1 MAFIQSNI
9 SRNDYRETME
19 QQINSLRKQ
28 QDRDRYPLE
37 ETENAIVHGKA
48 TQYGYIQLRNKTITG
63 SDSSFPPDKLKYLN
77 CSKGSRY
84 TEDGQEK
91 YRSCSSESSGYN
103 VGANHSAIKQ
113 ADIISTYSFYEGVLY
128 KTKMEYDK
136 LIEKNSWYP
145 DINTIKNNSEEY
157 NKIMQ
162 HIYLMN
168 PSFNPNNDN
177 MTVTIYEEL
186 IQQGNTSL
194 YNERVQSYRT
204 AYTSNKTE
212 NSFIFKAWNLS
223 SSNSF
228 ISGEETP
235 TDQFDIKDTIL
246 QDKNAFWTRDHTF
259 AYYYDSDGELVNE
272 PWENDKEYSQ
282 ECAKINFKTRAFSE
296 KNLKLIYK
304 QGIPIGTGGFIF
316 SRCGSYVS
324 NLALFGKNP
333 GMHRFRGCFV
343 EISIGEKNGVQLF
356 DYITKCGENKK
367 IQADAYASWDKPFTT
382 SIYDHID
389 DVYQKMNQAR
399 KEESKKLLN
408 SYKDKFNI
416 EQIPNKKIKKT
427 DLNHNEPLKHTFNSK
442 EEIQHEIQK
451 TEQEKKDTK
460 STNEETG
467 LWKSESGALP
477 SIMKLYIEIL
487 KEEIKKLDDAST
499 PARVSRQASSRAPAR
514 ASSQEPA
521 QAPARAS
528 SQEPARAPERASS
541 QEPAQA
547 PARASSQEPARAPSR
562 APASAPLTIPSKQEE
577 LFEKQWNSIYND
589 FKNKNQ
595 DINSNIQK
603 LAQIAQNLSATW

>member
-1 MAFIQSNI
+1 M
-9 SRNDYRETME
+9 
-19 QQINSLRKQ
+19 K
-28 QDRDRYPLE
+28 
-37 ETENAIVHGKA
+37 
-48 TQYGYIQLRNKTITG
+48 
-63 SDSSFPPDKLKYLN
+63 
-77 CSKGSRY
+77 
-84 TEDGQEK
+84 
-91 YRSCSSESSGYN
+91 
-103 VGANHSAIKQ
+103 
-113 ADIISTYSFYEGVLY
+113 
-128 KTKMEYDK
+128 
-136 LIEKNSWYP
+136 
-145 DINTIKNNSEEY
+145 
-157 NKIMQ
+157 
-162 HIYLMN
+162 
-168 PSFNPNNDN
+168 
-177 MTVTIYEEL
+177 
-186 IQQGNTSL
+186 
-194 YNERVQSYRT
+194 
-204 AYTSNKTE
+204 
-212 NSFIFKAWNLS
+212 
-223 SSNSF
+223 
-228 ISGEETP
+228 
-235 TDQFDIKDTIL
+235 
-246 QDKNAFWTRDHTF
+246 
-259 AYYYDSDGELVNE
+259 
-272 PWENDKEYSQ
+272 
-282 ECAKINFKTRAFSE
+282 

-343 EISIGEKNGVQLF
+343 EISIGENNGVQLF
-356 DYITKCGENKK
+356 DLITKCGENKK
-367 IQADAYASWDKPFTT
+367 IQADAYVSWDKPFTK

-416 EQIPNKKIKKT
+416 EQIPNTKIKKT
-427 DLNHNEPLKHTFNSK
+427 DLNQNEPLKHTFNSK

-451 TEQEKKDTK
+451 TEQEKDTK

-487 KEEIKKLDDAST
+487 KEEIKKLDNAS
-499 PARVSRQASSRAPAR
+499 APAR
-514 ASSQEPA
+514 ASALAPTRVSRQEPA

-528 SQEPARAPERASS
+528 ALAPARVSR

-547 PARASSQEPARAPSR
+547 PARASALAPARVSRQEPAQ
-562 APASAPLTIPSKQEE
+562 APARASALAPAQAPARAPLTIPSKQEE